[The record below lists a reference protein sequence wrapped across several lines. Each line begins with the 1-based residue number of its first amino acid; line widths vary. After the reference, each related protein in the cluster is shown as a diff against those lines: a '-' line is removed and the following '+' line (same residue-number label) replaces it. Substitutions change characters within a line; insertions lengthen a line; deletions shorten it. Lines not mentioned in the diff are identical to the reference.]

1 MAANIFGQGRRRLT
15 LFYSLIM
22 CVFLIALIFIAHK
35 TLEWSI
41 FSEQARELLD
51 TAGNV
56 AEAQAYF
63 NQHPGLTLEDAGYK
77 STNDRLF
84 FYVFNQDGRLS
95 NFARASF
102 HIEPFI
108 LDVVS
113 NWQARE
119 GEVSVFGRKNE
130 REQMTRIMMTAKTV
144 VNDDGSVQTVYVGKD
159 VTAMYNGLQK
169 STYAMV
175 VLGIVALLL
184 ATVLGHILSGRAM
197 VPLRE
202 AYEKQ
207 RQFAADASHELR
219 TPLAVVMASA
229 DLLENDPS
237 ITSPFLKQVIADVRD
252 EVKKMTRLV
261 SDLLLVARS
270 DNKALKLK
278 LQKFDAAELLS
289 QTARL
294 MQPLADKKHIAL
306 DIRNCDAHVIQAD
319 EQKIKQLMLI
329 LVDNAVKYTP
339 DGGEVH
345 VGFEK
350 APQGH
355 VRFFVQDTGIGIAK
369 EDQRR
374 IFDRFYRVD
383 KARSRE
389 MGGNGLGLSIAQ
401 EIVNL
406 HQGSIE
412 VASMLGKGTRFT
424 VELRTKAKAKTA

>member
-113 NWQARE
+113 NWQAQE

-130 REQMTRIMMTAKTV
+130 REQVTRIMMTAKTV

-350 APQGH
+350 APQGR

-412 VASMLGKGTRFT
+412 VTSTLGKGTRFT
-424 VELRTKAKAKTA
+424 VELRTKAKTA

>member
-113 NWQARE
+113 NWQAQE

-130 REQMTRIMMTAKTV
+130 REQMTRIMMTAKTI

-306 DIRNCDAHVIQAD
+306 DIRNRDAHVIQAD

-350 APQGH
+350 APQGR

-412 VASMLGKGTRFT
+412 VTSTLGKGTRFT

>member
-113 NWQARE
+113 NWQAQE

-350 APQGH
+350 APQGR

-412 VASMLGKGTRFT
+412 VTSTLGKGTRFT
-424 VELRTKAKAKTA
+424 VELRTKARAKTA

>member
-113 NWQARE
+113 NWQAQE

-130 REQMTRIMMTAKTV
+130 REQVTRIMMTAKTV

-350 APQGH
+350 APQGR

-412 VASMLGKGTRFT
+412 VTSTLGKGTRFT
-424 VELRTKAKAKTA
+424 VELRMKAKAKTA